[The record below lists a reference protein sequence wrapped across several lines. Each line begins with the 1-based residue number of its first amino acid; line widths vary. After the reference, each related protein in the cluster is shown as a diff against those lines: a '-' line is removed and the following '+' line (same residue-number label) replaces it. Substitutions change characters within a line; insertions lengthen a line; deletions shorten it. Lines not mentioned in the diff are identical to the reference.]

1 MLWRR
6 NMVYFYALRYNAI
19 ITKRNDRCL
28 LEKMTFSTEN
38 VKPTYTDKGN
48 KTLKDVG
55 VDMEKVNVEEI

>member
-1 MLWRR
+1 MS
-6 NMVYFYALRYNAI
+6 I
-19 ITKRNDRCL
+19 GKD
-28 LEKMTFSTEN
+28 